1 MSPTLS
7 LACLFIG
14 LVANAGCASAA
25 AEASPFE
32 LHGDDF
38 DRVRGE
44 YGLVDGHVAQLAG
57 TRRHPRIEFDDG
69 PSRPL
74 RALSADEFVSDDGCT
89 RVVFEPHASATATRV
104 RVTRQR
110 TCEEH

>member
-1 MSPTLS
+1 MRPILS
-7 LACLFIG
+7 LASLLLG

-25 AEASPFE
+25 AQPPAFE

-44 YGLVDGHVAQLAG
+44 YTLVDGHVAQLTG

-69 PSRPL
+69 PSHPL
-74 RALSADEFVSDDGCT
+74 RALSANEFSSDDGCM
-89 RVVFEPHASATATRV
+89 RVVFEAHANATVTRV

-110 TCEEH
+110 GCEAR